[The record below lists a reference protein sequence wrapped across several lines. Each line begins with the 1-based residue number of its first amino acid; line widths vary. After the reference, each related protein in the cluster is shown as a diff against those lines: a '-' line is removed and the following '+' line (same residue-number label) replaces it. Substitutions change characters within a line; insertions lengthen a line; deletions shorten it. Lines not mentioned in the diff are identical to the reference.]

1 MPHPSPLILTL
12 PWPPSVNSYWR
23 HPTRGALAGR
33 HLISQEGRLYRSS
46 VATLTTGM
54 AGAFSASMR
63 LSVSI
68 YAAPPD
74 NRRRDL
80 DNLPKAVLDALTH
93 AQVWPDDSQLDRLLI
108 ERVPVQKG
116 GMIRV
121 EIEVLP

>member
-1 MPHPSPLILTL
+1 
-12 PWPPSVNSYWR
+12 
-23 HPTRGALAGR
+23 
-33 HLISQEGRLYRSS
+33 
-46 VATLTTGM
+46 
-54 AGAFSASMR
+54 MR